1 MLQKTILNE
10 PETDRKTGRGIKSDR
25 DTKAGRG
32 RKAGG
37 GTKTQGRPKAV
48 RETKQNW
55 PPVLPV
61 SWMYWTGNTV
71 RSTAVT

>member
-32 RKAGG
+32 RKLAAAQ
-37 GTKTQGRPKAV
+37 KLREGRKLSG
-48 RETKQNW
+48 RQKQNW

>member
-10 PETDRKTGRGIKSDR
+10 PETDRKTGRGIKVTGIQR
-25 DTKAGRG
+25 PAEGEKLAAAQKLREG
-32 RKAGG
+32 RKLS
-37 GTKTQGRPKAV
+37 GRQ
-48 RETKQNW
+48 KQNW

>member
-48 RETKQNW
+48 RETKAELAARIARILD
-55 PPVLPV
+55 VLDRE
-61 SWMYWTGNTV
+61 YGTEY
-71 RSTAVT
+71 R